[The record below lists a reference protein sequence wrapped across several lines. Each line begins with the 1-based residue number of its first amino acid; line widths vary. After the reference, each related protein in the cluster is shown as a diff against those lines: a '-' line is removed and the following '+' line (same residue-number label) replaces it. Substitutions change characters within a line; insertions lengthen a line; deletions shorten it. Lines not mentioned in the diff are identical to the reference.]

1 MNNFDDLGR
10 DIVQRTPLT
19 RDEVVTA
26 VTLFQEGYSVR
37 SIGRRLRR
45 SHSVI
50 SRLLNRHRQF
60 GIVTRRPYPARER
73 VTTHREDRNLVRS
86 ALQNSARTARNI
98 GDIHFAATGR
108 RISTQTVRNRLHE
121 AHLRSRVRAVR
132 PQLTREHRR
141 ARLNFSRNH
150 MLWDMNQWRH
160 VLFTDESRYRL
171 SHNDARVRAWRRRG
185 ERYLQSNVRETIHF
199 GGGSIMVWGGISL
212 TGRTNLHV
220 FRDGFVNARRYL
232 DDIVEPYIIPFAAE
246 EGPDFVLQHDNA
258 RPHTARL
265 VTQYLQE
272 HNIEVLE
279 WPANSPDL
287 NPIEHLWDVLQ
298 RRLRDRPAAANL
310 NDLAEMLQEEWNNIP
325 REIIENLIN
334 SMPRRCQEV
343 RLARGG
349 HTHY

>member
-1 MNNFDDLGR
+1 MNNFDGLGR
-10 DIVQRTPLT
+10 AIVQRIPL
-19 RDEVVTA
+19 RQDEVVA
-26 VTLFQEGYSVR
+26 AITLFQEGYSVR
-37 SIGRRLRR
+37 SIARRLQR

-50 SRLLNRHRQF
+50 CRLLNRHREF
-60 GIVTRRPYPARER
+60 GTVTRRPYPERER
-73 VTTHREDRNLVRS
+73 ITTPREDRNLVRS
-86 ALQNSARTARNI
+86 ALQNPARTARNI
-98 GDIHFAATGR
+98 ANIHFAATRR

-121 AHLRSRVRAVR
+121 VNLRSRVRAVR

-141 ARLNFSRNH
+141 ARLNFARNH
-150 MLWDMNQWRH
+150 IDWDMNQWGH
-160 VLFTDESRYRL
+160 VLFTDESRFRL

-185 ERYLQSNVRETIHF
+185 ERYLQSNVRETVHF

-220 FRDGFVNARRYL
+220 FRDGIVNARRYL
-232 DDIVEPYIIPFAAE
+232 EDIVEPYIIPFAAE
-246 EGPDFVLQHDNA
+246 EGPDFVLQQDNA

-265 VTQYLQE
+265 VTDYLQE
-272 HNIEVLE
+272 RNIEVLE

-298 RRLRDRPAAANL
+298 RRLRDRQAPENL
-310 NDLAEMLQEEWNNIP
+310 DDLAEMLQEEWDNIP
-325 REIIENLIN
+325 RQMIENLVN
-334 SMPRRCQEV
+334 SMPRRCQDV